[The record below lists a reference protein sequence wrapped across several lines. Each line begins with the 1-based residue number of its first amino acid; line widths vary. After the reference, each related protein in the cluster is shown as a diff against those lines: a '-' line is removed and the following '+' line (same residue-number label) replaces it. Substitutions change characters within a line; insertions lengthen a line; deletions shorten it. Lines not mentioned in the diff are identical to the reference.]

1 MLILF
6 FLFVITLVT
15 FYTNIVIGWFTAAT
29 ATLVLWSSICMPGFW
44 FYVSIL
50 LAIAISCLIFVPT
63 LRKRIIT
70 PSIFKQIKGMLPTI
84 GETERIALEAG
95 TIWWDREIFSGNP
108 NWKKMFSFSEKPLS
122 DEERAFLDGPVE
134 ELCDMINDWDVTQ
147 QWDMPKKAWDF
158 IKKEK
163 FFGMIIPKQYG
174 GLGFGARAHSEVV
187 AKLASRSTTAAVT
200 VMVPNSLGPAEL
212 LLHYGT
218 DTQKNYYLPKLATG
232 EEIPCFGL
240 TEPTAGS
247 DAGGLKSTGIVC
259 RETIDGEEITGI
271 RLNWEKRWITLS
283 PIATVLGLAFM
294 LKDPDHILGDEE
306 NIGITCALIPT
317 ELSGVQ
323 TGRRHNPLHSAFHN
337 GPTWGKDVFIPL
349 DYIIGG
355 QKMAGQGWRMLM
367 ESLAAGRSISLPAM
381 STGNSKLAL
390 RTTYMYANIREQFNL
405 PIVKFEGVEENY
417 LRL

>member
-1 MLILF
+1 MKSTRIF
-6 FLFVITLVT
+6 R
-15 FYTNIVIGWFTAAT
+15 
-29 ATLVLWSSICMPGFW
+29 SSETT
-44 FYVSIL
+44 SIPVQD
-50 LAIAISCLIFVPT
+50 A
-63 LRKRIIT
+63 
-70 PSIFKQIKGMLPTI
+70 
-84 GETERIALEAG
+84 
-95 TIWWDREIFSGNP
+95 NP
-108 NWKKMFSFSEKPLS
+108 
-122 DEERAFLDGPVE
+122 D
-134 ELCDMINDWDVTQ
+134 
-147 QWDMPKKAWDF
+147 
-158 IKKEK
+158 
-163 FFGMIIPKQYG
+163 
-174 GLGFGARAHSEVV
+174 
-187 AKLASRSTTAAVT
+187 ST
-200 VMVPNSLGPAEL
+200 NSLGPAEL

-349 DYIIGG
+349 
-355 QKMAGQGWRMLM
+355 
-367 ESLAAGRSISLPAM
+367 EP
-381 STGNSKLAL
+381 
-390 RTTYMYANIREQFNL
+390 
-405 PIVKFEGVEENY
+405 
-417 LRL
+417 